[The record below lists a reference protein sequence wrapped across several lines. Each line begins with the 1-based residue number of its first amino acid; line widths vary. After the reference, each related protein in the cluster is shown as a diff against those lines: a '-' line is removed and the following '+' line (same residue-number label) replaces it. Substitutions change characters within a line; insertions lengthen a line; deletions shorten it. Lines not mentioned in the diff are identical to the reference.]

1 MEHNESGMATVSF
14 STRLAISTT
23 YYTECIEVGVPTVI
37 FGGMKNGSTEIRSDK
52 SPTYKIVLD

>member
-23 YYTECIEVGVPTVI
+23 YYTECIEVGVPTVS
-37 FGGMKNGSTEIRSDK
+37 FGGMKNGSMGIGSNNST
-52 SPTYKIVLD
+52 T